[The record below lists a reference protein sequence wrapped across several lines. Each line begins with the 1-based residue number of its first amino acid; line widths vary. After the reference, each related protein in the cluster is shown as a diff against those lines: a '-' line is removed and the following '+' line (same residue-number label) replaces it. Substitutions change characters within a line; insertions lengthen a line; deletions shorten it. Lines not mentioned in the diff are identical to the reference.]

1 MNKPKIFTTVPLVMA
16 MAIGGCATPPEQLQ
30 SEAKSKVDTE
40 VRSIVEA
47 GPAPRMGLIKADSML
62 DLPVKLYDEG
72 EVPEDTGNISL
83 AASGQLGPVLEE
95 IAKQHGYSVQWMEG
109 VNQKA
114 RTSASFSGLSIK
126 AAAKR
131 LAQGAG
137 YVAVV
142 DSPSRSIIV
151 ATEAVYT
158 FKVPMHVLQQLDTS
172 YSVGG
177 NPASGANST
186 NAASGTSNAAVSAS
200 FTVNG
205 RTSMGGKSLV
215 AVLQNLAGQNAQV
228 EVMQESGYITVR
240 SNGQALERVRNFLS
254 KMTANM
260 QRRIEIEATVIEVV
274 LGDQFSYGVDWSRVL
289 GGASP
294 ISIALSGGANTLSN
308 PGLKATYASGGLEAI
323 MAALNTVTNAKIVS
337 SARVSTTNRIPA
349 TIFDGQQIPYLG
361 SIAST
366 VQQVSTT
373 VSGTANYAS
382 DGISLSII
390 PDIFSDSEAQV
401 SLVPVISGVQEFT
414 EFDLGLGAKIVAPKL
429 TFKDSFVTTML
440 SSGQTVVIGGIGFKS
455 GQATTNNL
463 PLAKIPMGSKDESRA
478 RETAI
483 VLQAKIIPAKRRDV
497 LFSEHI

>member
-1 MNKPKIFTTVPLVMA
+1 MNKKKIAVALTLA
-16 MAIGGCATPPEQLQ
+16 LGLGGCATPPEQLK
-30 SEAKSKVDTE
+30 SEAKAKINAE
-40 VRSIVEA
+40 VQTIAASVETRRS
-47 GPAPRMGLIKADSML
+47 GLIKADSMMG
-62 DLPVKLYDEG
+62 LPIKMYEEG

-83 AASGQLGPVLEE
+83 SASGQLYPILEE
-95 IAKQHGYSVQWMEG
+95 IAKQNGYSVQWMEG
-109 VNQKA
+109 VNRNAK
-114 RTSASFSGLSIK
+114 TSAAFSGLSIK

-131 LAQGAG
+131 LAKGAG
-137 YVAVV
+137 FVAVV
-142 DSPSRSIIV
+142 DSSSRSIIV
-151 ATEAVYT
+151 AKEAVYT
-158 FKVPMHVLQQLDTS
+158 FKVPMHVLQQLDTT

-177 NPASGANST
+177 NPASGANSS
-186 NAASGTSNAAVSAS
+186 NQQSGMSTSAINAS

-205 RTSMGGKSLV
+205 RTSVGGQSL
-215 AVLQNLAGQNAQV
+215 AGILQNLAGENAMVQ
-228 EVMQESGYITVR
+228 VMQESGYITVR
-240 SNGQALERVRNFLS
+240 SNGQALERVRDFLS

-260 QRRIEIEATVIEVV
+260 QRRIEIEATVIEVI

-289 GGASP
+289 GGSSP
-294 ISIALSGGANTLSN
+294 ISIALTGGANTIAN
-308 PGLKATYASGGLEAI
+308 PGLKATYTSGGLEAI

-366 VQQVSTT
+366 VQQISTT

-463 PLAKIPMGSKDESRA
+463 PVAKIPMGSKDESKA